1 MRWLASALSVFVFV
15 AYLPG
20 CDAPSDD
27 EPAAEMMGVGGKADD
42 AALSEADIDLI
53 GALESECGTHADA
66 ERWAD
71 AMMYEDRSIF
81 VIPLPGQKGYVI
93 IRDEA
98 HPMGG
103 SPCVPSPPAG
113 VPVQHYNIEVQICD
127 VPGPRCSGRAIYNL
141 HMAVWTDASG
151 TCYALWENLLS
162 GPRCLAADCLD
173 GASFDE
179 VWDIVKM
186 AARAAFDT
194 IEEALQIIL
203 ESVYNMH
210 PTLAAVL
217 AFSIAALIIVLI
229 AIPPTGV
236 PG

>member
-20 CDAPSDD
+20 CDAPADD
-27 EPAAEMMGVGGKADD
+27 EPAAEMTGAGGKADD

-53 GALESECGTHADA
+53 GALEAECGTQADA
-66 ERWAD
+66 QRWAD
-71 AMMYEDRSIF
+71 AMMTAASKMIR
-81 VIPLPGQKGYVI
+81 VPLPGNKGYVL
-93 IRDEA
+93 IRDES
-98 HPMGG
+98 HSMGAT
-103 SPCVPSPPAG
+103 PCTPTPPVG

-127 VPGPRCSGRAIYNL
+127 APGPGCSGRTIYNL
-141 HMAVWTDASG
+141 HMAVWVDATG
-151 TCYALWENLLS
+151 ACYALWENQLS
-162 GPRCLAADCLD
+162 GPRCLAADCID

-179 VWDIVKM
+179 VWEVVKT

-194 IEEALQIIL
+194 IEEGLQIIL
-203 ESVYNMH
+203 ESVYGMH

-217 AFSIAALIIVLI
+217 AFSIAALIVVLI